1 MSSQFLISLIVS
13 FVMAVGFILWQKRV
27 YNENKRAIARLKRF
41 FSKKE
46 AFSTCE
52 SYEYDEDGNPI
63 SEYIKIKEVADKE
76 AELMNL
82 IDDINAY
89 IKKSKGT
96 VAFSII
102 QNKTERRISMLYEIA
117 TSKLSFPTHI
127 GLMGTFAGVFIG
139 LIMFLIGTM
148 AVGGITDSSIQSLIT
163 GVLVSM
169 ATSCCG
175 IWLLILSHR
184 LASEATNQI
193 DHDKNDFYE
202 WVQNELMPTVDVSMV
217 EAIVKLHE
225 TIDKFEPTFSGVISQ
240 FKGAFKDV
248 TNAFGTEFRKSV
260 QVVASAVDTM
270 GKNMDKVNKNID
282 LQSNL
287 LDTLKS
293 NQLVR
298 GMDSFVEAS
307 KRFTDIT
314 GSLDQ
319 FERARRIMLVAAQET
334 INIQKDFNESLQIPK
349 QVAAEINII
358 LNRITK
364 FEESINGLGVNV
376 AQTQMVGNQL
386 VEQIKENINAIKAK
400 QTVAEKYADT
410 ANKRLEVYFDEQKKE
425 VSRIMQKYNEAL
437 ESYLDD
443 YETMLKERK
452 TELESR
458 NREFVEAIDRKLS
471 IEDIRS
477 DFKALREI
485 PHQLEMLMRNPV
497 DGGNE
502 RMNAQNE
509 AADANRRA
517 GEAESK
523 SKFRKV
529 EEEQRPIIDGEKRT
543 GQFQNEKD
551 KILAQIKQEE
561 EKDKMVMEI
570 INEARNSSSQN
581 IVSERTTTDSVQET
595 ENVEEPKKKKW
606 FKRLFKR

>member
-1 MSSQFLISLIVS
+1 
-13 FVMAVGFILWQKRV
+13 
-27 YNENKRAIARLKRF
+27 
-41 FSKKE
+41 
-46 AFSTCE
+46 
-52 SYEYDEDGNPI
+52 
-63 SEYIKIKEVADKE
+63 
-76 AELMNL
+76 
-82 IDDINAY
+82 
-89 IKKSKGT
+89 
-96 VAFSII
+96 
-102 QNKTERRISMLYEIA
+102 
-117 TSKLSFPTHI
+117 
-127 GLMGTFAGVFIG
+127 
-139 LIMFLIGTM
+139 
-148 AVGGITDSSIQSLIT
+148 
-163 GVLVSM
+163 
-169 ATSCCG
+169 
-175 IWLLILSHR
+175 
-184 LASEATNQI
+184 
-193 DHDKNDFYE
+193 
-202 WVQNELMPTVDVSMV
+202 
-217 EAIVKLHE
+217 
-225 TIDKFEPTFSGVISQ
+225 
-240 FKGAFKDV
+240 
-248 TNAFGTEFRKSV
+248 
-260 QVVASAVDTM
+260 
-270 GKNMDKVNKNID
+270 
-282 LQSNL
+282 
-287 LDTLKS
+287 
-293 NQLVR
+293 
-298 GMDSFVEAS
+298 
-307 KRFTDIT
+307 
-314 GSLDQ
+314 
-319 FERARRIMLVAAQET
+319 
-334 INIQKDFNESLQIPK
+334 
-349 QVAAEINII
+349 
-358 LNRITK
+358 
-364 FEESINGLGVNV
+364 
-376 AQTQMVGNQL
+376 MVGNQV

-437 ESYLDD
+437 ESYLND

-509 AADANRRA
+509 TADANRRA